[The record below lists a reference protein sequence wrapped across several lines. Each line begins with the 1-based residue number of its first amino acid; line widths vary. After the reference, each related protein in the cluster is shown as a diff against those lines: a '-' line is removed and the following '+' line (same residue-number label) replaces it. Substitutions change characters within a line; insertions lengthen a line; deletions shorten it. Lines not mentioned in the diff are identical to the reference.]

1 MTELRNRVVQLGHF
15 GDPKELKVVDAP
27 LPIPG
32 KGEVRVRVLASGVEY
47 TDTLIR
53 RHMYRDRGPPTAV
66 RDGIRR
72 CRRN

>member
-1 MTELRNRVVQLGHF
+1 MTELRNRVVQVGRF
-15 GDPKELKVVDAP
+15 GDPEELKVVDAP

-53 RHMYRDRGPPTAV
+53 RHMYRRPRPFG
-66 RDGIRR
+66 RR
-72 CRRN
+72 S